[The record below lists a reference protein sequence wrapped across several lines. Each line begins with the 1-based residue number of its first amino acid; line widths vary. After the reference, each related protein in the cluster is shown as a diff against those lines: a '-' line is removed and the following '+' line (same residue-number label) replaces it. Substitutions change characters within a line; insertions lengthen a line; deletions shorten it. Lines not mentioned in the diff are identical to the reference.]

1 MAVLDLDDIQG
12 VILRGYR
19 PMQRVRHLLLQI
31 DRRAAFQAALRDLS
45 TEDPASG
52 PYVTVA
58 ADWTDKPPVGV
69 QPEDCVNIAM
79 TYSGLRAL
87 GLPDDSLASFPD
99 EFREGAVTR
108 AGVVGDTNA
117 NDPQHWIEPLRPDN
131 HGGVHVVLS
140 LFART
145 SAGLEELT
153 SEVRARVTRDGG
165 ARELVHL
172 DAGALYDD
180 EARAGYVHFGYRDGL
195 SQPAIDGAPQ
205 NERLPDPLDPV
216 PPGDFLLGHPS
227 RRPNYSYPVPAPD
240 ELGRNGSFAALRI
253 VEQDVRGFEDFL
265 TSASDGSHEGR
276 ELLAAQLCGR
286 WRNGVPL
293 VVSPDSDAPIPT
305 AELNMFDYATV
316 HPDPDGARCPL
327 GSHIRR
333 ANPRRGPAAGGG
345 GDKRRLIRRG
355 LPYGPPYDPAR
366 PDDGHARGLVG
377 MFICVS
383 LRDQFEFVMSEW
395 INDGV
400 FARGLGRTKDPL
412 TGNHDPGGE
421 FRAPGTPPVHV
432 TLSSFVTTRG
442 GMYCFLPSMT
452 GLRYLAAL

>member
-1 MAVLDLDDIQG
+1 MAALDLDDIQG

-19 PMQRVRHLLLQI
+19 PMRRVRHLLLRI
-31 DRRAAFQAALRDLS
+31 ERRAPFQAALRDLT

-58 ADWTDKPPVGV
+58 ADWTSKPPVGV
-69 QPEDCVNIAM
+69 PPDSCVNIAL

-87 GLPDDSLASFPD
+87 GLSDDALASFPD
-99 EFREGAVTR
+99 EFREGAVAR
-108 AGVVGDTNA
+108 AGVVGDTGA
-117 NDPQHWIEPLRPDN
+117 NDPQQWIEPLRPDN
-131 HGGVHVVLS
+131 HDAVHVVLS

-145 SAGLEELT
+145 GPGLEELT
-153 SEVRARVTRDGG
+153 SDVRARVTRAGA
-165 ARELVHL
+165 ARELVAL

-195 SQPAIDGAPQ
+195 SQPAIDGVPQ
-205 NERLPDPLDPV
+205 KERPRDPLDPV
-216 PPGDFLLGHPS
+216 PPGDFLLGHAS
-227 RRPNYSYPVPAPD
+227 RRPGYTYPVPAPA
-240 ELGRNGSFAALRI
+240 ELGRNGSFAAFRI
-253 VEQDVRGFEDFL
+253 IEQDVRGFEDFL
-265 TSASDGSHEGR
+265 TSASDGSEHGR
-276 ELLAAQLCGR
+276 ELLAARLCGR

-293 VVSPDSDAPIPT
+293 VVSPDSAAPI
-305 AELNMFDYATV
+305 AAGELNMFDYATV

-333 ANPRRGPAAGGG
+333 ANPRRGPVAGGG

-355 LPYGPPYDPAR
+355 MPYGSPYDPAR
-366 PDDGHARGLVG
+366 PDDGVARGLVG

-383 LRDQFEFVMSEW
+383 LRDQFEFVMGKW

-412 TGNHDPGGE
+412 TGNNDPSGT
-421 FRAPGTPPVHV
+421 FTAPGTPLESV
-432 TLSSFVTTRG
+432 TLSRFTTTRG
-442 GMYCFLPSMT
+442 GAYCFLPSMT